1 VVDGHCDSIIDAKDD
16 GWRLAWAPTR
26 IRRRLGS
33 RIRRWLSEGIIDRLS
48 LGDKLGA
55 EESLS
60 DRLVGWVRR
69 WVQRRQFA
77 GVVTQI
83 DRKKDLVSV
92 CCCFFASL
100 ILFCST
106 SYVEVFRRAR
116 WQLSFYSHFYW
127 KCRMRI
133 IMCSF
138 VLSWSNTVSSFYQG
152 QAINL
157 SNFNRTALP
166 LTHRYLTARC
176 SSHRLSSQLSS
187 Q

>member
-1 VVDGHCDSIIDAKDD
+1 MG
-16 GWRLAWAPTR
+16 R
-26 IRRRLGS
+26 S
-33 RIRRWLSEGIIDRLS
+33 RSRRWLSEGIIDRLS

-106 SYVEVFRRAR
+106 SYVEVVRRALVAEFL
-116 WQLSFYSHFYW
+116 QPFLLEMLNPDHDVFFMVCHGP
-127 KCRMRI
+127 
-133 IMCSF
+133 
-138 VLSWSNTVSSFYQG
+138 TQ
-152 QAINL
+152 
-157 SNFNRTALP
+157 
-166 LTHRYLTARC
+166 
-176 SSHRLSSQLSS
+176 
-187 Q
+187 